1 MYGHHR
7 NSGITHMNDY
17 ATALKR
23 WEDTKPIRGR
33 TTDTRPLGH
42 RRNDHYLINRLPDGA
57 VECVLFKTPVVT
69 FYENGDVL
77 IKHDG
82 WNSVSTCNFIG
93 EVLHIHSYIFNYKT
107 CLGFGGKNYVVPT
120 EGLTIRRNHNWVYE
134 PVNPTPVMGHAIDRT
149 GANNVRLRYKP
160 FTTYLSSMSRLK
172 SGSDYPQ
179 SEMYRVFGVV
189 NLDGKYARP
198 NMPADLSHEER
209 NGWEDS
215 VKDFFKL
222 ITDTNEETRNDSFY
236 KALLQMVHSFGIEK
250 WGRGANEIEG
260 YVLHEKKALSAFD
273 DLIIGFH
280 RSETVKE
287 KMLPEGIV
295 RKDSYAKYFRGGWK
309 RLHLK

>member
-33 TTDTRPLGH
+33 AVDTRPLGH
-42 RRNDHYLINRLPDGA
+42 RRNDHYLINKLPDGG
-57 VECVLFKTPVVT
+57 VECILYKTPVVT
-69 FYENGDVL
+69 FYENGEVV

-93 EVLHIHSYIFNYKT
+93 EVLHIHSFIFNYKT
-107 CLGFGGKNYVVPT
+107 LVGFNHKNYVVPDS
-120 EGLTIRRNHNWVYE
+120 GLTIKRNDNWVYE
-134 PVNPTPVMGHAIDRT
+134 PVNPVPVMGHAINRK
-149 GANNVRLRYKP
+149 GANNVRARYKP
-160 FTTYLSSMSRLK
+160 FRAYLSSMCRLK
-172 SGSDYPQ
+172 AGSDYPQ
-179 SEMYRVFGVV
+179 SEMYRVFGKVE
-189 NLDGKYARP
+189 GRYPEPK
-198 NMPADLSHEER
+198 MPADLSHEER

-222 ITDTNEETRNDSFY
+222 ITDTKEETRSDSFY
-236 KALLQMVHSFGIEK
+236 KALLQMAHSFGIAEWNAHETK
-250 WGRGANEIEG
+250 G

-280 RSETVKE
+280 RSETLIE
-287 KMLPEGIV
+287 KVLPEGVV
-295 RKDSYAKYFRGGWK
+295 RKDSNGKYFRGGWK
-309 RLHLK
+309 RLHVK

>member
-1 MYGHHR
+1 MYGHQR

-33 TTDTRPLGH
+33 AVDTRPLGH

-57 VECVLFKTPVVT
+57 VECVLYKTPVVT

-179 SEMYRVFGVV
+179 SEMYRVFGKVE
-189 NLDGKYARP
+189 GRYPQPK
-198 NMPADLSHEER
+198 MPADLSHEER

-250 WGRGANEIEG
+250 WGRGANETEG

>member
-33 TTDTRPLGH
+33 AVDTRPLGH
-42 RRNDHYLINRLPDGA
+42 RRNDNYLINFKPEGA
-57 VECVLFKTPVVT
+57 VECILYKTPVVT
-69 FYENGDVL
+69 FYEDGDVL

-107 CLGFGGKNYVVPT
+107 CIGFGGKNYVVPT
-120 EGLTIRRNHNWVYE
+120 EGMVIRRNANWVYE

-160 FTTYLSSMSRLK
+160 FTTYLSSMCRLK

-179 SEMYRVFGVV
+179 SEMYRVFGKKE
-189 NLDGKYARP
+189 GKYPTP
-198 NMPADLSHEER
+198 NMPLSLDNTER
-209 NGWEDS
+209 NEWEKS
-215 VKDFFKL
+215 VKDFFMW

-236 KALLQMVHSFGIEK
+236 KANLLMAYSFGIER
-250 WGRGANEIEG
+250 WGRGANETEG
-260 YVLHEKKALSAFD
+260 YALNEKKALSAFD

-280 RSETVKE
+280 RSETIKE
-287 KMLPEGIV
+287 KMLPDGVV

-309 RLHLK
+309 RLHFK